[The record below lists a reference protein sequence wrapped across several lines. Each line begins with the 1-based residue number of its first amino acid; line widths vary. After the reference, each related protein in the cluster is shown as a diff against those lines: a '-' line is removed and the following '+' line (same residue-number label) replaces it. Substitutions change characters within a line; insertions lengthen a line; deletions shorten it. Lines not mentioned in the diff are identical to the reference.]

1 VNSAVALARSLGLEV
16 ERGVLLGEGMC
27 ALVRLE
33 PALVVAR
40 VTRFAHLVRQPESV
54 AGGVALARRLGD
66 LAVQPSELVD
76 PGPHVIDGRYVTFWE
91 LADGSPAS
99 PAVAGESLRAL
110 HELARSFADPLR
122 SFDPRPEALRLAGM
136 TGERLLREAAE
147 RLELPE
153 LPAQPIHGDAHL
165 GNVLAGGRW
174 LDFDET
180 CAGPREW
187 DLACLRHR
195 LLVFGEARREIE
207 TAVAAYGDHD
217 AAAVASCEPLVVL
230 FTAAWGALTEPGHP
244 RTRRRLDWLR
254 RYGT

>member
-16 ERGVLLGEGMC
+16 ERPVVLGEGMC
-27 ALVRLE
+27 TLVRLD
-33 PALVVAR
+33 PAPVVAR
-40 VTRFAHLVRQPESV
+40 VTRFAHLVWPPEVV
-54 AGGVALARRLGD
+54 AGAIALARHLGE

-76 PGPHVIDGRYVTFWE
+76 PGPHVVDGRYVTFWE
-91 LADGSPAS
+91 LADAPPAS

-110 HELARSFADPLR
+110 HERAELFEGPLR
-122 SFDPRPEALRLAGM
+122 SFDPRPEAMRLAEL
-136 TGERLLREAAE
+136 TGEPLLREAAE

-153 LPAQPIHGDAHL
+153 LTAQPIHGDAHL

-174 LDFDET
+174 LDFDEA

-195 LLVFGEARREIE
+195 VLVFGELRREIE

-217 AAAVASCEPLVVL
+217 EEALAACEPLVVL
-230 FTAAWGALTEPGHP
+230 FTAGWGVLTEPGHE

-254 RYGT
+254 RYRT